1 MVTSTQE
8 NADGRALEHRIELA
22 PNCSLTPR
30 SARFFVGS
38 LAAVTFAIASFFAL
52 QGLWP
57 ILPFAGIEIG
67 LLAWAVRMSMLS
79 GSQREV
85 IVVSD
90 AEVVV
95 ERRAPSGSRRTV
107 FPRHWARVTLRG
119 PQPARHP
126 SRLTI
131 ESHGRACEVGRFL
144 TEDERRSLA
153 ARLERLVGKTS
164 ESPALAPQ

>member
-1 MVTSTQE
+1 MVTTSQDATGS
-8 NADGRALEHRIELA
+8 AGEHRIELA

-30 SARFFVGS
+30 GARYFVGS
-38 LAAVTFAIASFFAL
+38 LALVTLGIGVYFASR
-52 QGLWP
+52 GLWP
-57 ILPFAGIEIG
+57 VLPFAGLEVG
-67 LLAWAVRMSMLS
+67 LLAWAVRASLRK

-85 IVVSD
+85 ILVSEAD
-90 AEVVV
+90 VVV

-119 PQPARHP
+119 PLASQHP

-164 ESPALAPQ
+164 ESPALAP